1 MEGKKEETGREWEW
15 REDRGIVGSMMEGT
29 KEETGR
35 EWEWREDRSIIRGI
49 WRAQWRGMR

>member
-1 MEGKKEETGREWEW
+1 M
-15 REDRGIVGSMMEGT
+15 
-29 KEETGR
+29 EETGR